1 VRSRFAI
8 ALGSNRRHVRFGSP
22 EAIIRAAL
30 TRLDRKK
37 VHVIAASRTV
47 RSRPLGPSRRTY
59 ANAAA
64 LIETRFEPHRL
75 LKRLKKIEREFGRR
89 PGGSRWS
96 ARTLDLDILLWS
108 RGSWASQGL
117 VVPHR
122 EFRKRSFVLDPL
134 ATIAGEWRDPLSG
147 LTVRQLKARLDRKR
161 PAA

>member
-1 VRSRFAI
+1 MRNRFAI
-8 ALGSNRRHVRFGSP
+8 ALGSNRRHARFGSP
-22 EAIIRAAL
+22 EAVLRAAL
-30 TRLDRKK
+30 KRLDRKN
-37 VHVIAASRTV
+37 VEVIAASRMIK
-47 RSRPLGPSRRTY
+47 SRPLGPSRRTY

-64 LIETRFEPHRL
+64 LIETRFEPQRL

-96 ARTLDLDILLWS
+96 ARTLDLDIVLWS
-108 RGSWASQGL
+108 GGSWASPGL

-122 EFRKRSFVLDPL
+122 EFRHRPFVLDPL
-134 ATIAGEWRDPLSG
+134 ETIAGEWRDPLSG

>member
-1 VRSRFAI
+1 MRSRFAI
-8 ALGSNRRHVRFGSP
+8 ALGSNRRHVRFGAP
-22 EAIIRAAL
+22 EAVIRAAL
-30 TRLDRKK
+30 TRLDGKK

-64 LIETRFEPHRL
+64 LIETRFEPQRL
-75 LKRLKKIEREFGRR
+75 LKRLKKIEREFGRK

-108 RGSWASQGL
+108 RGSWASPTL

-122 EFRKRSFVLDPL
+122 EFRRRSFVLGPL
-134 ATIAGEWRDPLSG
+134 ATIAGDWRDPLSG

>member
-8 ALGSNRRHVRFGSP
+8 ALGSNRRHVRFGAP
-22 EAIIRAAL
+22 EAIIQAAL
-30 TRLDRKK
+30 ARIDRKK
-37 VHVIAASRTV
+37 IHVIAASRTV
-47 RSRPLGPSRRTY
+47 RSRPVGPSLRTY

-64 LIETRFEPHRL
+64 LVETSYTPPRL
-75 LKRLKKIEREFGRR
+75 LKRLKKVERKFGRR
-89 PGGSRWS
+89 PGGARWS

-108 RGSWASQGL
+108 GGSWASPGL

-122 EFRKRSFVLDPL
+122 EFRRRAFVLDPL
-134 ATIAGEWRDPLSG
+134 AMIAGNWRDPLSG